1 MDLLTRIVI
10 LQHQFKTSHMETN
23 GPNKRHGDV
32 RRTDTSRS
40 VSSTRSVTQPGTS
53 IDIPTVLLVRRA
65 NLTLSE
71 LARAETDYASATP
84 DMLWSTFTKLFGGC
98 ARAEWQD
105 CHKIPNYRNFFCA
118 TKLAQ
123 PFAPTSPGQPG
134 LVPRV
139 PSIVSTPPYDGSGT
153 LRVISCALRGTRL
166 RYLGEYTRRP
176 LPNVCIQWNDLPA
189 DVRTFHG

>member
-1 MDLLTRIVI
+1 
-10 LQHQFKTSHMETN
+10 METN

-166 RYLGEYTRRP
+166 KDLGEYTRRP
-176 LPNVCIQWNDLPA
+176 LRYVSIQWNDLPP
-189 DVRTFHG
+189 DVRTFRG